1 MSSESPESRY
11 RLDKILG
18 QGASATTWL
27 AIDTHHHQPCALKK
41 LHLAQMASWQEL
53 ERFERE
59 IAVLR
64 HLDHPGIPRFLD
76 AWQSNEPPEA
86 VLVQE
91 YLPGRN
97 LRQWI
102 ESGRRFTES
111 EVIQIAVTLSGILIY
126 LHGFSPPVI
135 HRDLKPSNILL
146 DEQGTVHLVDF
157 DAVAKNLNPGLT
169 VTGTFGYMPLE
180 QVEGRAVPAS
190 DLYALG
196 ATMVYLLTGQSPGE
210 LPKKGLKPDFRS
222 HTRLSEKLCRL
233 LDKLLEQD
241 QNLRYTSAAQLQ
253 GDLLRLTQPPVS
265 PLTQLNRTSRMLA
278 WPKVALAGGVI
289 LLLGIC
295 VMALVRQPAP
305 QPGKQSQD
313 VSNPARLGKFSSWQ
327 TVTDQPAWQR
337 LEPAPIIDKLT
348 LAPDGEVWAISGS
361 QLFQFQEKGAQSW
374 AGNDLI
380 GSFSSLKYLSV
391 PKAGEVWFGTY
402 DSKLFRYTEGR
413 ASEMPAPSASDKLS
427 ALSSWQQ
434 APVAAYGSSIWHW
447 NGTRFQSLGHLPG
460 SCELLAVDAT
470 GRLLAASGRSL
481 YRYDGSRWIE
491 MIAAG
496 ETASDWIRVLAVG
509 PKQFWL
515 GLDKG
520 LIEFSLARS
529 LSAKL
534 SPNLV
539 SALISQPDKALW
551 YASNDIYAQGLNRLA
566 VGAREPQLL
575 GWRDGLP
582 DDRFPALLLDQADHL
597 WLSGGTARGGQLWK
611 ASVSV
616 VETLMA
622 KPKSTKLRPF
632 LSFNSACEAWQ
643 QLGPKAQTQLAGDSR
658 DGRLRVF
665 WNQYQVCPYGSGY
678 RREDGAMLVTG
689 SNELQI
695 WHGARLTRLSLPE
708 PYVSIHSLLLGSD
721 DSVYLMRTFPYV
733 VDQFTNSSNAWTT
746 LKKGYAGNTHS
757 QLLEIAPAELLA
769 AGQVDHQLP
778 LQRLRAGSWKPLNL
792 SASETYTQPRQL
804 LRLRSGE
811 LALATDRGLY
821 LISADYQQVRR
832 LEGLAYEDV
841 QAVTE
846 DDQGRLWIIYNP
858 YGKGRG
864 LSVWNPKDG
873 QIRHLDAR
881 SGLVPDR
888 FVNLALDSENRL
900 WLEHQT
906 QRVNVYEIKALEAL

>member
-27 AIDTHHHQPCALKK
+27 AIDTHNNQPCALKK

-59 IAVLR
+59 IGVLR
-64 HLDHPGIPRFLD
+64 HLDHPGIPRLLD
-76 AWQSNEPPEA
+76 AWQTHEPPEA

-91 YLPGRN
+91 YIPGRN

-102 ESGRRFTES
+102 ESGRRFTEA
-111 EVIQIAVTLSGILIY
+111 EVIQIAVTLSGILMY

-222 HTRLSEKLCRL
+222 QTRLSEKLCRL

-241 QNLRYTSAAQLQ
+241 QNLRYTHAAQLQ

-265 PLTQLNRTSRMLA
+265 PLTQLRQTSRMLA

-295 VMALVRQPAP
+295 VMALVRKPDP
-305 QPGKQSQD
+305 RPVSSPPNLSQLAN
-313 VSNPARLGKFSSWQ
+313 VGESGSWQ
-327 TVTDQPAWQR
+327 SVADQKWLR
-337 LEPAPIIDKLT
+337 LEPAPSIDKL
-348 LAPDGEVWAISGS
+348 AMGPDGEVWGISS
-361 QLFQFQEKGAQSW
+361 SRLFQFRADNPQSW
-374 AGNDLI
+374 AGRDLT
-380 GSFSSLKYLSV
+380 GSFSPLRFLTV
-391 PKAGEVWFGTY
+391 PKVGEVWFGTY
-402 DSKLFRYTEGR
+402 EGKLFRYRSGT
-413 ASEMPAPSASDKLS
+413 ASEMPSPPGGDKLT
-427 ALSSWQQ
+427 ALGHFQQ
-434 APVAAYGSSIWHW
+434 LPVVAYGKSLWHW
-447 NGTRFQSLGHLPG
+447 DGSSFKTLGQVPEA
-460 SCELLAVDAT
+460 CELLSEDAE
-470 GRLLAASGRSL
+470 GRLLATSGQSL
-481 YRYDGSRWIE
+481 YRYDGNRWTEVLKAGDSYSERIRAL
-491 MIAAG
+491 AAG
-496 ETASDWIRVLAVG
+496 PQQL
-509 PKQFWL
+509 WL
-515 GLDKG
+515 GLENG
-520 LIEFSLARS
+520 LIEFSFARS

-534 SPNLV
+534 ASGPV
-539 SALISQPDKALW
+539 SGLISQPDRALW
-551 YASNDIYAQGLNRLA
+551 YTSNGTYAQGLSRLP
-566 VGAREPQLL
+566 VGARQVQTL

-582 DDRFPALLLDQADHL
+582 DDRFPAMLLDQQGRL
-597 WLSGGTARGGQLWK
+597 WLSGSSAHGGELWK
-611 ASVSV
+611 ATLTD
-616 VETLMA
+616 VEAQMV
-622 KPKSTKLRPF
+622 KPRTVAIKPH
-632 LSFNSACEAWQ
+632 LSFTTACEAWQ
-643 QLGPKAQTQLAGDSR
+643 QLAPKPQIQLAGDSR
-658 DGRLRVF
+658 GGQLRVF
-665 WNQYQVCPYGSGY
+665 WNQHQVCPYGAGY
-678 RREDGAMLVTG
+678 RRADGALLVTS
-689 SNELQI
+689 SNELQL
-695 WHGARLTRLSLPE
+695 WRGERLTRLDLPE
-708 PYVSIHSLLLGSD
+708 RYLSIHSLLLGSD
-721 DSVYLMRTFPYV
+721 DSAYLVRTFPYV
-733 VDQFTNSSNAWTT
+733 VERHAQGASGWTA
-746 LKKGYAGNTHS
+746 LSAGYAGKTHA
-757 QLLEIAPAELLA
+757 QLFETAPGELLA
-769 AGQVDHQLP
+769 ATQVQDQLP
-778 LQRLRAGSWKPLNL
+778 LQRFVAGRWKALNL
-792 SASETYTQPRQL
+792 SSTSTYTQSRQL

-821 LISADYQQVRR
+821 LISADYQQARR

-841 QAVTE
+841 FAFAE
-846 DDQGRLWIIYNP
+846 DTQGRLWIIYNP

-864 LSVWNPKDG
+864 LSIWNPKDG
-873 QIRHLDAR
+873 KVRHLDSR

-888 FVNLALDSENRL
+888 FNNLALDSENRL